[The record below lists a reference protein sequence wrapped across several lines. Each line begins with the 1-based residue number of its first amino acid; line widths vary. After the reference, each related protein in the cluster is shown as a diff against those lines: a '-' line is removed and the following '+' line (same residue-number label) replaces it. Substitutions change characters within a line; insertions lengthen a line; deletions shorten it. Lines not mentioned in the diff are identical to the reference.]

1 VVKHE
6 GRLVGCDLGRARRAV
21 AETVEFAQRELGD
34 DVWASGMHPEIPEAK
49 ILENPYQ
56 YTEWDAGE
64 AQWKR

>member
-1 VVKHE
+1 
-6 GRLVGCDLGRARRAV
+6 
-21 AETVEFAQRELGD
+21 
-34 DVWASGMHPEIPEAK
+34 MHPEIPEAE